1 MISIFAILFKMNNRS
16 LDAWPFFIQFNSL
29 IAIFSTIAKSSVL
42 VALTGGLSQLEWNH
56 FEETGG
62 TLDHL
67 QYFDAASRGPWGS
80 FVFFFRMRKSRFGVL
95 AALGAILTVVAL
107 AFEPFTQQIVEFPS
121 RSIRLS
127 NVTANTTV
135 ANTFE
140 LDENLRKNCEL
151 DRNDFPLISR

>member
-1 MISIFAILFKMNNRS
+1 
-16 LDAWPFFIQFNSL
+16 
-29 IAIFSTIAKSSVL
+29 
-42 VALTGGLSQLEWNH
+42 
-56 FEETGG
+56 
-62 TLDHL
+62 
-67 QYFDAASRGPWGS
+67 
-80 FVFFFRMRKSRFGVL
+80 MRKSRFGVL